1 MTYAELL
8 ELLKKMTPD
17 QLADT
22 VQVYSGDIDETI
34 RVIGTSANTD
44 EEMGESLIE
53 FSTSQLFLILE

>member
-8 ELLKKMTPD
+8 ELLKQMTHA

-53 FSTSQLFLILE
+53 FNTSQLFLILE

>member
-8 ELLKKMTPD
+8 ELLKKMTHA

-34 RVIGTSANTD
+34 QVIGTSANTD

-53 FSTSQLFLILE
+53 FNTSQLFLILE

>member
-44 EEMGESLIE
+44 EDMGESLIE